1 LRFDAPVNLR
11 LLGAMPLDC
20 LFGRGRQA
28 VENSALCSGPNTQ
41 FGALPMQLA
50 DEVER
55 PRGHRASRRFYPSPG
70 LALLSRFTSHVSP
83 LREPT
88 HTIAFPEFSTAL
100 AMTPNIYCQRQPWP
114 TNNSS
119 AFTQCGTHATK

>member
-1 LRFDAPVNLR
+1 
-11 LLGAMPLDC
+11 
-20 LFGRGRQA
+20 
-28 VENSALCSGPNTQ
+28 
-41 FGALPMQLA
+41 MQLA

-119 AFTQCGTHATK
+119 AFTQCGTHATNIGSAATFFGDARCIVGCYWLLFEMVG